1 MAKLLK
7 KEKGG
12 KMNKKINLKL
22 KFGKNKKFL
31 ALSLFLMF
39 CVSFVHADERL
50 TLVSPATKL
59 PPEWANIRIT
69 LVSQDPDPAEPGE
82 YVDVRFKVENR
93 GSKNAEDV
101 TLELLPKYPFS
112 LDPGIEATRKIGSV
126 HGRQIGDIGV
136 IVKYKL
142 RVDKDAVEGENELE
156 LRYKIEDS
164 VWIELEPFII
174 NIQTHDAILAVSSVL
189 STLEKIKPGG
199 TTTVKINFKNM
210 ADSLI
215 KDIKVKLNLDSVP
228 LAPIG
233 STNEKT
239 IMKLDS
245 KEESIVEFNLIA
257 EADAES
263 KVYKI
268 PMQIYYLDELGNN
281 YGKNNTI
288 GLIIGDKPDIS
299 VVIASSEIY
308 SSGKSGDVVIKFVNK
323 GVMDL
328 KFMNVKLGHTDD
340 YDILSLDEVYIG
352 NIDSDDYETAEF
364 KLFVKA
370 TKDSEIKIPIS
381 MEYKDANNEDYAKSI
396 VLDLK
401 LYSTAETK
409 KLGLT
414 KGNSFVGIVIVVII
428 VVIGLFVYRRWRKKK
443 KAKK

>member
-12 KMNKKINLKL
+12 KMSKKINLNL
-22 KFGKNKKFL
+22 KFGKYKKL
-31 ALSLFLMF
+31 LVLSLFLMF
-39 CVSFVHADERL
+39 CVSFVHADEL

-59 PPEWANIRIT
+59 PPEWASIRIT
-69 LVSQDPDPAEPGE
+69 LVSQEPDPAEPGE
-82 YVDVRFKVENR
+82 YVDIRFKVENK
-93 GSKNAEDV
+93 GSKNAEDI

-112 LDPGIEATRKIGSV
+112 LDPGIDAIKKIGSV

-156 LRYKIEDS
+156 LRYKVEDS
-164 VWIELEPFII
+164 VWIELDQFII
-174 NIQTHDAILAVSSVL
+174 DVQTHDAILSVSSVL
-189 STLEKIKPGG
+189 SSMERIKPGG
-199 TTTVKINFKNM
+199 TTNVKISLKNM

-215 KDIKVKLNLDSVP
+215 KDIKVMLDLDSVP

-239 IMKLDS
+239 IMKLDAK
-245 KEESIVEFNLIA
+245 KESTVEFNLIA

-263 KVYKI
+263 KVYKV
-268 PMQIYYLDELGNN
+268 PMEIYYLDELGVE
-281 YGKNNTI
+281 YGKNSTI
-288 GLIIGDKPDIS
+288 GLIIGGEPDIS

-308 SSGKSGDVVIKFVNK
+308 SSGKSGGIVIKFVNK

-328 KFMNVKLGHTDD
+328 KFMNVQLRHTDD
-340 YDILSLDEVYIG
+340 YEILSLDEVYIG

-364 KLFVKA
+364 NLFVKP
-370 TKDSEIKIPIS
+370 TKASEINIPIN
-381 MEYKDANNEDYAKSI
+381 MEYKGANNEDYSKNI

-401 LYSTAETK
+401 LYSAAQTK

-414 KGNSFVGIVIVVII
+414 KGNSFVGIVVVII
-428 VVIGLFVYRRWRKKK
+428 IIVVGLFVYRRWRKKK